1 MSSFHSVAQSQSLT
15 VTMLSLCA
23 LSQDGRD
30 CDFDVQPVS
39 FFPCLNL
46 APELSSDDSR
56 ARLAHDRGDFVEII
70 EMLDK
75 RLNDKGKNWRHVF
88 KSLTVLDYILH
99 AGSENV
105 VHYFRENLYIVKTL
119 KEFQYI
125 DEDGKD
131 QGANGTSRFCA
142 SASLG
147 ARTELNSI
155 STRLQFDKKR
165 RTSLR
170 YSLTRNE

>member
-1 MSSFHSVAQSQSLT
+1 M
-15 VTMLSLCA
+15 
-23 LSQDGRD
+23 R
-30 CDFDVQPVS
+30 
-39 FFPCLNL
+39 N
-46 APELSSDDSR
+46 
-56 ARLAHDRGDFVEII
+56 RGDFVEII

-105 VHYFRENLYIVKTL
+105 VHYFRYVLFASSRLGSEDSRGLFLRLIRENLYIVKTL

-131 QGANGTSRFCA
+131 QGANGESRFNPPTLA
-142 SASLG
+142 HSG
-147 ARTELNSI
+147 
-155 STRLQFDKKR
+155 
-165 RTSLR
+165 
-170 YSLTRNE
+170 